1 MNILSSII
9 STALSFHGASNDTL
23 ADQDSM
29 MDWCCGGG
37 GGWVFMG
44 IGIVFWFLMIVIIVA
59 LVVFLID
66 RISRTHRY
74 DEERL
79 EDEIRKLR
87 REIRDLKEEEG

>member
-1 MNILSSII
+1 
-9 STALSFHGASNDTL
+9 
-23 ADQDSM
+23 
-29 MDWCCGGG
+29 
-37 GGWVFMG
+37 
-44 IGIVFWFLMIVIIVA
+44 MIVIIVA